1 MSSTRRHAGDR
12 NSEVYVFS
20 RILASSRYLILV
32 AVLGSLGAFI
42 ALLISGALQIGVTI
56 FYAITTPNITSKGLK
71 ALSLSFI
78 EIIDV
83 FLLSTVFY
91 IVALGLYELF
101 IDANIVVPSWLSIR
115 DLDDLKGKLAS
126 VVIVVLGVL
135 FLGEALEWQGTDIL
149 AYGVSVA
156 LVIAALT
163 FFLQK
168 SKKSKSE

>member
-1 MSSTRRHAGDR
+1 
-12 NSEVYVFS
+12 VLS
-20 RILASSRYLILV
+20 RILASSRYLILI
-32 AVLGSLGAFI
+32 AVLGSLSAFV
-42 ALLISGALQIGVTI
+42 ALLIAGALQIGLTI
-56 FYAITTPNITSKGLK
+56 FYAVTEPNITSKGLK

-83 FLLSTVFY
+83 FLLATVFY

-101 IDANIVVPSWLSIR
+101 IDANIVVPSWLSIQ
-115 DLDDLKGKLAS
+115 DLDDLKSKLAS

-135 FLGEALEWQGTDIL
+135 FLGQALEWQGNDIL
-149 AYGVSVA
+149 SYGVAVA

-163 FFLQK
+163 YFLQK